1 MTRFPSNFRAM
12 RIILCMYLH
21 LSFSSCSSV
30 FLASFSPFH
39 RSPFPHF
46 VFAPRH
52 RFIVSSFLCFIVSL
66 FHRFFVSSFLR
77 FIVSSF
83 LRCIVASFHRFFIS
97 PFLRFIVSSFH
108 RFSVFPFHRFLF
120 VCCGLATHSFSPP
133 MPLSFTCNFGT
144 CSMAHQTPSIAIVGD
159 SYVRR
164 FGEFLVRHS
173 INSLHIQGQ
182 RAACFGLGG
191 ASLRGEKRITP
202 LLTRAILQ
210 PGLQCVILL
219 IGSNDLCRSNTS
231 PSTISHDIECLVRY
245 CLSVNE
251 TLRVAVCQIPPRQR
265 PPDALFADRVAAVN
279 DSLRQRLDPLER
291 AEFTRI
297 KGFSQPAPELYCD
310 GVHFAVPGNIKLLR
324 GIRGAVLRALKLAR
338 GNFSLHYFRICFCE
352 GCTLC
357 AWVGGHCLG
366 YNYQPLP
373 VGLFSCPPSFS
384 LIRIKL
390 YYLIFYPNK

>member
-1 MTRFPSNFRAM
+1 MLCALFCACTCTCQFHRAQA
-12 RIILCMYLH
+12 
-21 LSFSSCSSV
+21 FSSV

-52 RFIVSSFLCFIVSL
+52 RFIVSSFLCFIVSS
-66 FHRFFVSSFLR
+66 FYRFFVSSLHHC
-77 FIVSSF
+77 IVSSF
-83 LRCIVASFHRFFIS
+83 FHFS
-97 PFLRFIVSSFH
+97 VSSFH
-108 RFSVFPFHRFLF
+108 RFSVFPFHRFFF

-133 MPLSFTCNFGT
+133 MPLYFTCNFGT
-144 CSMAHQTPSIAIVGD
+144 CSMAHQPPSIAIVGD

-164 FGEFLVRHS
+164 FGEFLVRNS

-245 CLSVNE
+245 CLSVHE

-338 GNFSLHYFRICFCE
+338 GNFSLHYFRSAYVSVR
-352 GCTLC
+352 GVPSALGWGVTV
-357 AWVGGHCLG
+357 WVIITSHCLWAFFLAP
-366 YNYQPLP
+366 QAFL
-373 VGLFSCPPSFS
+373 L
-384 LIRIKL
+384 
-390 YYLIFYPNK
+390 